1 MSAENSEI
9 RDLAASQA
17 SNSETILSRP
27 VMQEHSSCTSDQ
39 PLNADLLF
47 VLQKMNDAILS
58 SNQLVAVSQ
67 PI

>member
-17 SNSETILSRP
+17 SISETTLSRP
-27 VMQEHSSCTSDQ
+27 VMQEHSRCTSDQ

-47 VLQKMNDAILS
+47 VLQKMSDTIVS
-58 SNQLVAVSQ
+58 SNQLLSKF
-67 PI
+67 I